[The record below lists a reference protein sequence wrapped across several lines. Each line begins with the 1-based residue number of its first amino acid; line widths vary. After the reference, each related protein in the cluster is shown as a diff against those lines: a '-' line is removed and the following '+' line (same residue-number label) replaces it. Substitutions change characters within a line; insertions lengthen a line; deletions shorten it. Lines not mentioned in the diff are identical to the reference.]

1 MRRRRSRRRSGPPL
15 ARVVPVVLVAV
26 VVVGLLVGPLASGAT
41 SAGAVGRGTGSNVTD
56 DASGAHALDVAAA
69 VHVNATD
76 PLVNVTNR
84 LGRTVTVT
92 VELREDSTD
101 VGDLVVDGTTRGNA
115 TSFTLSAGATETVE
129 LSIPDDSSL
138 VGRTVY
144 FHANASDP
152 GLDVTAT
159 DRSAPVEG

>member
-1 MRRRRSRRRSGPPL
+1 MGRRRSRRRSGRRST
-15 ARVVPVVLVAV
+15 RVVVALLGAAV
-26 VVVGLLVGPLASGAT
+26 VAAFVGGPLASGAT
-41 SAGAVGRGTGSNVTD
+41 DAGALGRGTGSNVTD
-56 DASGAHALDVAAA
+56 DASGAHALDVATA

-92 VELREDSTD
+92 VELRDDSTD

-129 LSIPDDSSL
+129 ISIPDDGSL

-159 DRSAPVEG
+159 DRNAPVEG